1 MTERKKSW
9 VFALVVTIAFIC
21 VSLVCAG
28 TVSAAVVVDQDL
40 VWQTAEPGIAT
51 GGGIEQYVTSPVEY
65 EQPVNYSLGGSGL
78 HYALGTSEIDLSA
91 YDRCRFSFFGNWDLP
106 FYYETGPEFPSD
118 AYVIIPAGTLDN
130 GNADWGYTDSFYNG
144 SVAAAFGNVRLVGY
158 ESISIELYTNGT
170 EILQHVVISEGIPGV
185 DYRGELYR
193 YRNYSVAELYYQSQE
208 GEWIMS
214 SRNTGSDDWS
224 FGAGFQF
231 GVLYRLDVTVN
242 GQTQSVSW
250 GGSVPPT
257 GIPTPIPTN
266 NTTVIPT
273 LDLDND
279 PLGLDDW
286 GPGGAPPLPPALPDL
301 PTINIP
307 DPDDFFDPF
316 LNDTNNVTRPLFDMV
331 DQFASGFWDGL
342 FGGVANVWSS
352 LWASFADL
360 VDGVKNFFYQ
370 IDDLMYK
377 ASGFMYD
384 LSPVIYAVVPSVV
397 WYLALITVWGSVV
410 VLGYQLV
417 TSPLV
422 DLLRSK
428 FDYWTLKDQYGR
440 FGGK

>member
-28 TVSAAVVVDQDL
+28 TVTAAVIVDQDL
-40 VWQTAEPGIAT
+40 VWNDRELPT
-51 GGGIEQYVTSPVEY
+51 GGGMGIWPDSVGDITSGTVYGAEFYQVNPAAALPADFDQYTDYYYIV
-65 EQPVNYSLGGSGL
+65 GGQRYGYGGLSGAPL
-78 HYALGTSEIDLSA
+78 I
-91 YDRCRFSFFGNWDLP
+91 YDGPGGILRFSNSDVAYSWEIAGYDDPLPEPLVYFGLGP
-106 FYYETGPEFPSD
+106 FDG
-118 AYVIIPAGTLDN
+118 YVSWPVILVDPGARQHVTINDDTL
-130 GNADWGYTDSFYNG
+130 FVYNG
-144 SVAAAFGNVRLVGY
+144 VLER
-158 ESISIELYTNGT
+158 NG
-170 EILQHVVISEGIPGV
+170 VVSTAV
-185 DYRGELYR
+185 L
-193 YRNYSVAELYYQSQE
+193 RNSYMGGQIIATD
-208 GEWIMS
+208 
-214 SRNTGSDDWS
+214 TGSSDWS
-224 FGAGFQF
+224 FSTQSVVGAPF
-231 GVLYRLDVTVN
+231 YIDVTV
-242 GQTQSVSW
+242 GDQTITVVF
-250 GGSVPPT
+250 GGPVPPT

-266 NTTVIPT
+266 NTTIIPT

-286 GPGGAPPLPPALPDL
+286 GPGGSPPLPPALPDL

-331 DQFASGFWDGL
+331 DRFVSGFWDGL